1 MPNFKYKVMNQNGE
15 RLEGVYN
22 ANSKEDVMAMIRTNN
37 YYPLKI
43 EEIVESTKIELDLFS
58 RVNTKDIAIF
68 CRQFY
73 TMLNAGATI
82 SRCLDVLGQQSPNK
96 KLRKSIIEIDE
107 SVKKG
112 LTLSKAMKKEEGI
125 FPDLLVNMVET
136 GEVSGNLDLIL
147 QRMSNHY
154 EKENKLN
161 NKVKGAMIYPIILGL
176 LCIVIVTFI
185 LVFVMP
191 TFVGMFQSS
200 GVELPLPTKVLLNMS
215 TTIRTKWPIIL
226 LIILGIVFGLK
237 YYFKTENGQFFLSK
251 MKLKIPVVKA
261 MNEKIIVTRFTRT
274 LSTVLSSGITLI
286 QGLQIVSKVVGNKV
300 VEYKLLDVKDQLIK
314 GVGLSEPLKD
324 TGIFPP
330 MLYSMVKI
338 GEESG
343 SLDEILDKT
352 ADFYDEELDTA
363 VQQFTA
369 ILEPTMILIMGVVIG
384 FIIISIALP
393 MFSMTD
399 TVK

>member
-1 MPNFKYKVMNQNGE
+1 MPNYRYKVMNQNGE
-15 RLEGVYN
+15 RLEGVYT
-22 ANSKEDVMAMIRTNN
+22 ANNKEDVMAMIRTNN

-43 EEIVESTKIELDLFS
+43 EEIIESKRIELDSFS
-58 RVNTKDIAIF
+58 KIKVKDIAIF

-82 SRCLDVLGQQSPNK
+82 TRCLNVLSQQVPNK
-96 KLRKSIIEIDE
+96 KLRKSIIEVDE

-125 FPDLLVNMVET
+125 FPELFVSMVEA

-147 QRMSNHY
+147 QRMAVHY

-161 NKVKGAMIYPIILGL
+161 NKIKSAMIYPIILGL
-176 LCIVIVTFI
+176 LSISIVTFI
-185 LVFVMP
+185 LTFVMP
-191 TFVGMFQSS
+191 TFIGMFQSS
-200 GVELPLPTKVLLNMS
+200 GVELPLPTKILLNMS
-215 TTIRTKWPIIL
+215 NAIRTKWPVII
-226 LIILGIVFGLK
+226 LIILGIVLGLK
-237 YYFKTENGQFFLSK
+237 HYFKTENGQLLFSK
-251 MKLKIPVVKA
+251 MKLKLPIIKGL
-261 MNEKIIVTRFTRT
+261 NEKIIVTRFTRT
-274 LSTVLSSGITLI
+274 LSTVLSSGISLI
-286 QGLQIVSKVVGNKV
+286 QGLQVVSSVIGNKV

-324 TGIFPP
+324 TGVFPP

-343 SLDEILDKT
+343 SLDDILDKT

-393 MFSMTD
+393 MFSMAD

>member
-15 RLEGVYN
+15 RLEGVYT
-22 ANSKEDVMAMIRTNN
+22 ANSKEDVMSMIRTNN

-43 EEIVESTKIELDLFS
+43 EEIIESTKIEFDFLS
-58 RVNTKDIAIF
+58 KVKTKDIAIF

-82 SRCLDVLGQQSPNK
+82 SRCLNVLGQQSPNK
-96 KLRKSIIEIDE
+96 MLRKSIIGIDE

-147 QRMSNHY
+147 QRMSDHY

-161 NKVKGAMIYPIILGL
+161 NKIKSAMMYPIILGL
-176 LCIVIVTFI
+176 LCVVIVTFI

-191 TFVGMFQSS
+191 TFVGMFQGS
-200 GVELPLPTKVLLNMS
+200 GVELPVPTKILLNMS
-215 TTIRTKWPIIL
+215 NTIRTRWPIIL
-226 LIILGIVFGLK
+226 LIILPSVFGLN
-237 YYFKTENGQFFLSK
+237 YYFKTESGQLFLSK
-251 MKLKIPVVKA
+251 IKLKIPIVKG

-286 QGLQIVSKVVGNKV
+286 EGLQIVSRIVGNKI
-300 VEYKLLDVKDQLIK
+300 VEHKLLDVKDQLIK
-314 GVGLSEPLKD
+314 GVGLSEPLKE
-324 TGIFPP
+324 TGVFPP
-330 MLYSMVKI
+330 MLYSMIKI

-352 ADFYDEELDTA
+352 ADFYDEELDAA

-369 ILEPTMILIMGVVIG
+369 ILEPMMILIMGVVVG
-384 FIIISIALP
+384 FIVISIALP
-393 MFSMTD
+393 MFSMAD